1 MKRYYLLPLVVIAL
15 LAGSSQLHAD
25 EVSYQGNFSSDDQVQ
40 TFDFN
45 VTTAGLVTLQTF
57 GYAGGVNGAG
67 TTVAAGGFDPVLTLF
82 DGAGNFLVMNDD
94 GPCGTVGMD
103 PTTLNCFDAYL
114 SLDLSAGSYILALT
128 EYDNLAIGPT
138 LADSFTQVGN
148 GDFTCPEFLGQPGA
162 FCDASPSQRD
172 SAWALDITTPGTSP
186 VPEPGSEVLVL
197 SGISLFFALRK
208 KLQPWRKS

>member
-1 MKRYYLLPLVVIAL
+1 MKHYYIFSLVILAL
-15 LAGSSQLHAD
+15 LASSSPVRAD
-25 EVSYQGNFSSDDQVQ
+25 EVSYQGNFTTDDQVQ
-40 TFDFN
+40 LFDFN
-45 VTTAGLVTLQTF
+45 VATPGLVTLQTF

-67 TTVAAGGFDPVLTLF
+67 TTIAAGGFDPVLTLF

-114 SLDLSAGSYILALT
+114 SLDLSAGSYIVALT
-128 EYDNLAIGPT
+128 EYDNLPIGPT

-148 GDFTCPEFLGQPGA
+148 GDFTCPEFLGTPGA

-208 KLQPWRKS
+208 NLQSRRTL